1 MIVDVVIISLFC
13 DFVIF
18 KLLVEEVK
26 MYIEFKMMGEIFR
39 EVFDLILRKG
49 GWIDKDI
56 EFLINEEELFSM

>member
-1 MIVDVVIISLFC
+1 
-13 DFVIF
+13 
-18 KLLVEEVK
+18 